1 MLSATERHMKLTTQL
16 VSFITLC
23 VISAMAVVML
33 GGVFSFRQMGME
45 LQQNRVDSLVEIIDK
60 QLGVTDDQQAL
71 ARWLPSLLRAS
82 HVVELE
88 IRQDSQRVYWFRDV
102 QQQTDESLLIP
113 YSKAIPNQVGMQ
125 AEFKLD
131 RPFKEFE
138 YSMQAMFGISLGVFI
153 VVFGLWYSIR
163 WLRQQLRGAELLAER
178 AQLILD
184 GKLTKL
190 AHDPADEWPLS
201 ASQAL
206 THLLAEL
213 ADARKERSRF
223 DNFIRSN
230 AFVDKTTGI
239 GNRLFFDNRLENAIM
254 EASVIS
260 GGVLLIELA
269 GLEELDPEL
278 NGRPSQDLLMEASA
292 SIGTFV
298 RKHSGALQARY
309 AGQVFAVLLPN
320 MSESEMVDGASQ
332 LLKSLQR
339 LHWPES
345 VNLDTAVYL
354 GAVCYQAEDSLLK
367 VQEEAELALKS
378 ARLQGHSGWFLYE
391 KSLDEE
397 ASNKGTVRW
406 RTLINR
412 RIEEQGIS
420 FYLQSVQQERDQ
432 VVLQQELLIRLHDE
446 QGRELQAGVFMPM
459 AEKAGLLLPLDRL
472 VITQTL
478 RLLRQRP
485 ESSCPVS
492 LSLSAQNL
500 LNREFQRELF
510 FELFQLPRSIN
521 EGLIL
526 QLSESQVTRHYEA
539 LKRPLRALRMLG
551 CRLAIDH
558 AGQDVVSTQY
568 IKEFEIHF
576 LKLHP
581 SLVREIH
588 LRQVNQMAVRS
599 LVGGCANTQARV
611 IAVGVESGDEWKM
624 LRHLGVH
631 AGQGPWFAE
640 PERLVMPT

>member
-1 MLSATERHMKLTTQL
+1 MKLTTQL

-23 VISAMAVVML
+23 VIAAMAMVLL
-33 GGVFSFRQMGME
+33 GGVFSFRELGME
-45 LQQNRVDSLVEIIDK
+45 MQQKKVNSLVEIIDK
-60 QLGVTDDQQAL
+60 QLEVADDHQDL
-71 ARWLPSLLRAS
+71 TRWLPTLLRSA

-88 IRQDSQRVYWFRDV
+88 IRQDKQRIYWFRDV
-102 QQQTDESLLIP
+102 QQPTDESLLIP
-113 YSKAIPNQVGMQ
+113 YHQPMPHQPGMQ
-125 AEFKLD
+125 ADFKLE

-138 YSMQAMFGISLGVFI
+138 YSMKAMSGISLGVFI

-163 WLRQQLRGAELLAER
+163 WLRLQLRGAELLAER

-184 GKLTKL
+184 NKLTKL
-190 AHDPADEWPLS
+190 AHDPADEWPQP

-206 THLLAEL
+206 DYLLAEL

-230 AFVDKTTGI
+230 AFVDKMTGI
-239 GNRLFFDNRLENAIM
+239 GNRLFFDNRLESAIM
-254 EASVIS
+254 EASVMS

-278 NGRPSQDLLMEASA
+278 NGRQSQDLLMEASA
-292 SIGTFV
+292 SIAAFV
-298 RKHSGALQARY
+298 RKHNGALQARY

-320 MSESEMVDGASQ
+320 MSESEMVDGAGQ
-332 LLKSLQR
+332 LHKSLQR
-339 LHWPES
+339 LHWPEA
-345 VNLDTAVYL
+345 VNPDTAVYL

-378 ARLQGHSGWFLYE
+378 ARLQGHTGWFLYE
-391 KSLDEE
+391 KQLDEE
-397 ASNKGTVRW
+397 QSSKGTVRW
-406 RTLINR
+406 RTLIGR
-412 RIEEQGIS
+412 RIEEHGID
-420 FYLQSVQQERDQ
+420 FYVQPVQQELDQ
-432 VVLQQELLIRLHDE
+432 VVLQQDLLIRIHDE

-472 VITQTL
+472 VAEQTL
-478 RLLRQRP
+478 GLLRQRS
-485 ESSCPVS
+485 EQSCPIS
-492 LSLSAQNL
+492 LTLCAQSLL
-500 LNREFQRELF
+500 HREFQRWLF
-510 FELFQLPRSIN
+510 FDLFQLPRSTN
-521 EGLIL
+521 ERLIL
-526 QLSESQVTRHYEA
+526 QLSEAQVTRHYEA

-551 CRLAIDH
+551 CQLAIDH

-568 IKEFEIHF
+568 IKEFEINF

-588 LRQVNQMAVRS
+588 TRQVNQMAVRS
-599 LVGGCANTQARV
+599 LVGGCANTRTRV

-640 PERLVMPT
+640 PERLVLEPAGA